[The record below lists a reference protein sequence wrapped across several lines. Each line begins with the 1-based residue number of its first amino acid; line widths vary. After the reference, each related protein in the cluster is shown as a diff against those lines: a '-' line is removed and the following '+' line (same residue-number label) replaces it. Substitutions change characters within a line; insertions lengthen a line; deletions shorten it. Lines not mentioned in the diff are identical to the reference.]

1 MCDKFFQQED
11 ISLLKSIHSYLESG
25 LLLLS
30 SCRVSNPFTALPLN
44 SSNTFQELCRLAED
58 FPERTA
64 VAIKAE
70 SLLLVALCS
79 SEIETCQVVT
89 SALGLLNEE
98 CQILLSESQDA
109 NVATLQLP
117 NYHIYAE
124 IASRGFRFTG
134 LMAFQ
139 KRTRSLLRRITYP
152 APTILDAWERAFEK
166 WLHLSKDVSTT
177 PMDGIDDRGF
187 LEWRNLSGFLAS
199 LGGVCTSEQ
208 AYSVLD
214 ESTFRELKWIDQ
226 VVSDDLEDS
235 ILNRYL
241 RQSTQL
247 LTCSNVRV
255 RETIRDVLSTEISPP
270 LYQPLFKALEAELDN
285 LFKGKLASDKGQD
298 SEIIFAEQAASLLR
312 TLVEKLESPSELGA
326 ASCLDFSS
334 LGLEFVKFLDGVPEN
349 SASLR
354 VKIKVC
360 QLCESVTRKKEHLNF
375 RDDVRKRNQLL
386 EYIFSWIARPR
397 SPKFETYG
405 TRQDLQRD
413 LDKAC
418 FRCLASLTYRLP
430 LQPGEGQSD
439 IGVSE
444 LKSQMFHTYFNRFL
458 SLLNHESA
466 ESIGGDPIP
475 HDEASSTSALAIT
488 ILSNLLSANIDVGL
502 KHSLSIGYHENIE
515 IRTAFVKV
523 LYNILVQGTEFS
535 TLSDKAVNEKY
546 NALLQVTTPN
556 SSTRA

>member
-1 MCDKFFQQED
+1 MSGEPP
-11 ISLLKSIHSYLESG
+11 SSHVYPSSATLIHS
-25 LLLLS
+25 
-30 SCRVSNPFTALPLN
+30 
-44 SSNTFQELCRLAED
+44 QELCRLAED

-64 VAIKAE
+64 VAVKAE

-79 SEIETCQVVT
+79 PEIETCQIVT

-98 CQILLSESQDA
+98 CLILLRESQDA

-117 NYHIYAE
+117 NYDIYAD
-124 IASRGFRFTG
+124 ISSRAFRFTG
-134 LMAFQ
+134 MMAFQ
-139 KRTRSLLRRITYP
+139 KRTRALLRRITYP
-152 APTILDAWERAFEK
+152 SPSILDAWERAFEK
-166 WLHLSKDVSTT
+166 WIHLSKDVSATSN
-177 PMDGIDDRGF
+177 DGVDERVF
-187 LEWRNLSGFLAS
+187 FEWRNLSGFLAS
-199 LGGVCTSEQ
+199 LGGVCTAEQ
-208 AYSVLD
+208 AYSALE
-214 ESTFRELKWIDQ
+214 ESAMSGLKWIDR
-226 VVSDDLEDS
+226 VVSADLEVS
-235 ILNRYL
+235 ILDKYL

-270 LYQPLFKALEAELDN
+270 LYKPLFKALEAELES
-285 LFKGKLASDKGQD
+285 LFKGNLASDRD
-298 SEIIFAEQAASLLR
+298 REIVFAEQAASLLR

-326 ASCLDFSS
+326 AACLDLSS
-334 LGLEFVKFLDGVPEN
+334 IGLEFVKFLDCAAE
-349 SASLR
+349 STASLR

-360 QLCESVTRKKEHLNF
+360 QLCESITKRKEHLNF

-397 SPKFETYG
+397 SPKFDTARG
-405 TRQDLQRD
+405 TARQDESGQLQRD

-418 FRCLASLTYRLP
+418 LRCLASLTYRLS

-439 IGVSE
+439 AGASE

-458 SLLNHESA
+458 SLLNYESA
-466 ESIGGDPIP
+466 ENARGETLA
-475 HDEASSTSALAIT
+475 HDEAGSTSALAIT

-546 NALLQVTTPN
+546 NALLQVSPIQNVMTGL
-556 SSTRA
+556 SCS